1 MSESFLD
8 PVPFVYAHFPP
19 VLIGALSLL
28 DLIGSSLPIFPLL
41 ILLNVEKLSVGSHFA
56 E

>member
-41 ILLNVEKLSVGSHFA
+41 ILNVEKLSVGSHFA